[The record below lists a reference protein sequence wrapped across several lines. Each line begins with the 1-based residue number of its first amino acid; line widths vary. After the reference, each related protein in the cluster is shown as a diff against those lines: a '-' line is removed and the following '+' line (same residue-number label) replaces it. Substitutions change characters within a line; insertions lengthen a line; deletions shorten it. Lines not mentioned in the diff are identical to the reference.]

1 MTHFKNLLKAFLF
14 ISVFS
19 LAFMGTECEQFL
31 ENIIIPDDTTT
42 SSEDLLGRWQLV
54 KQTGAL
60 QDICD
65 GETIDFQDSTTV
77 LLQCPQ
83 QTQITRSYWASNGI
97 LTYQTGVS
105 YNYLIDT
112 SSVTTKLNLTG
123 RNVSRNLYYDKI
135 ITTEDVSKY
144 KGIPTGRTSSEPVK

>member
-1 MTHFKNLLKAFLF
+1 MTYFKNLLKAFLF
-14 ISVFS
+14 ISIFS
-19 LAFMGTECEQFL
+19 FAFMGTECEQLL
-31 ENIIIPDDTTT
+31 EGGST
-42 SSEDLLGRWQLV
+42 SSEDLFGRWQLV
-54 KQTGAL
+54 KQTGAQ

-65 GETIDFQDSTTV
+65 GETLEFQNSITA

-83 QTQITRSYWASNGI
+83 QTQITRSYTASNGI

-105 YNYLIDT
+105 YNYLVRT
-112 SSVTTKLNLTG
+112 ESGTTKLDLIG

-144 KGIPTGRTSSEPVK
+144 KRIPTGKTSSEPIK

>member
-1 MTHFKNLLKAFLF
+1 MTYFKNLLKAFLF
-14 ISVFS
+14 ISIFS
-19 LAFMGTECEQFL
+19 FAFMGTECEQLL
-31 ENIIIPDDTTT
+31 EGGST

-54 KQTGAL
+54 RQTGAL

-65 GETIDFQDSTTV
+65 GETLEFQNSTTA

-83 QTQITRSYWASNGI
+83 QTQITRSYTASNGV

-105 YNYLIDT
+105 YNYLVRT
-112 SSVTTKLNLTG
+112 ESGTTKLDLTG

-144 KGIPTGRTSSEPVK
+144 KGKPTGKTSSEPVK

>member
-1 MTHFKNLLKAFLF
+1 MTYFKNLLKAFLF

-19 LAFMGTECEQFL
+19 LAFMGTECEQL
-31 ENIIIPDDTTT
+31 LNGGST

-54 KQTGAL
+54 KQTGAQ

-65 GETIDFQDSTTV
+65 GETLEFQNSTTA

-83 QTQITRSYWASNGI
+83 QTQITRSYTASNGI

-105 YNYLIDT
+105 YNYLVRT
-112 SSVTTKLNLTG
+112 ESGTTKLDLIG

-144 KGIPTGRTSSEPVK
+144 KGKPTGKTSSEPVK

>member
-1 MTHFKNLLKAFLF
+1 MTYFKNFLRTFLF
-14 ISVFS
+14 ISIFS
-19 LAFMGTECEQFL
+19 FAFMGTECEQL
-31 ENIIIPDDTTT
+31 LNGGGSTNP
-42 SSEDLLGRWQLV
+42 EDLIGRWQLV

-65 GETIDFQDSTTV
+65 NETLEFQNSATA

-83 QTQITRSYWASNGI
+83 QTQITRSYTASSSGV

-105 YNYLIDT
+105 YNYEVRT
-112 SSVTTKLNLTG
+112 ESGTTKLDLIG

-144 KGIPTGRTSSEPVK
+144 KGKPTGKTSSEPVK